1 MLRCCIVNN
10 DVVNI
15 AIQFEPDWD
24 PENISEEDRAE
35 PVQAQLLQDIS
46 EFFIFLDTLLF
57 VNATTYLVRFKYM
70 VLSWVKL

>member
-24 PENISEEDRAE
+24 PENISEEDCAE

>member
-35 PVQAQLLQDIS
+35 QAQLLQDIS
-46 EFFIFLDTLLF
+46 EFFFFFLDTLLF
-57 VNATTYLVRFKYM
+57 VNATTYLVSF
-70 VLSWVKL
+70 